1 MNSYSAIGRNRQ
13 QGAVLV
19 IAMLILIV
27 MTLIGVSSMNSSLLE
42 ERMARNARDMNTAL
56 QAAEAALVDAETYL
70 DQPVIDTFGNAEGLY
85 TEEYKWDSRGDYGSL
100 ELYEDQPWSWW
111 IDDTKTEG
119 YSEALAGV
127 ALQPRYYIEEIGI
140 VTEPGKSLVI
150 GFSANAEQSTYYRI
164 TAWGGGF
171 YRADNASE
179 PESVAILQ
187 TTYKR

>member
-1 MNSYSAIGRNRQ
+1 MKRYSVIGRSRQ

-56 QAAEAALVDAETYL
+56 QAAEAAVVDAENYL
-70 DQPVIDTFGNAEGLY
+70 EQPVIDTFGNADGLY
-85 TEEYKWDSRGDYGSL
+85 TEEYKWKSRGDYGSL
-100 ELYEDQPWSWW
+100 ELFEDQTWDWW
-111 IDDTKTEG
+111 VDDTKTRG
-119 YSEALAGV
+119 YSDALSGV
-127 ALQPRYYIEEIGI
+127 ALQPRYYIEEIGVI
-140 VTEPGKSLVI
+140 TKPGKSLVV
-150 GFSANAEQSTYYRI
+150 GFSANAEQASYYRI
-164 TAWGGGF
+164 TAWGGGL

-179 PESVAILQ
+179 PESVAIIQ